1 MILALE
7 SSCDETAVA
16 VFDPA
21 AGLTGEWVHSQIALH
36 EAYGGVVPDLASRE
50 HLAHFGP
57 LLRRALATIRPEQ
70 VTQIAVTNGPGLAAC
85 LAMGLATA
93 KSLGLAWRVPVV
105 GVNHLRA
112 HAFSPFIALHA
123 ANPAAFDAEFAKLL
137 PHLGLLVSGGNT
149 ALFSI
154 DETRRITLIASTMD
168 DAAGEALDKGAK
180 LLGLGYPGGPQVEKL
195 AATGNPTAFAF
206 PKAMAQRSTLEFSFS
221 GLKTSLR
228 YQLEK
233 MSPAE
238 IETRKADL
246 CASYQAAVFE
256 ALVRKTRLALVGG
269 PASLRAGSQE
279 PGLVGADLGRSSGDG
294 VSTLAPKNRDP
305 AAAGRASSAGAFR
318 AASTPQRDSS
328 PSSSRHPDP
337 AHAGEGSKDRPPS
350 SESLSSQ
357 LSALSFN
364 SFGLSGG
371 VANNQTLQRL
381 LENIA
386 QAQNLPFLRAQPQH
400 TGDNAG
406 MIAFA
411 AWAERETGGVNPAG
425 LDLTVEP
432 SLPLAL
438 GD

>member
-21 AGLTGEWVHSQIALH
+21 RGLAGEWVHSQIALH

-50 HLAHFGP
+50 HLSHFGP
-57 LLRRALATIRPEQ
+57 LLARALGAVPADKYSK
-70 VTQIAVTNGPGLAAC
+70 IAVTNGPGLAAC
-85 LAMGLATA
+85 LAMGLSTA
-93 KSLGLAWRVPVV
+93 KSLALAWKLPVV

-123 ANPAAFDAEFAKLL
+123 ASPAAFDAEFAKLL

-154 DETRRITLIASTMD
+154 DESRRIRLLASTMD

-180 LLGLGYPGGPQVEKL
+180 LMGLGYPGGPQVEKL
-195 AATGNPTAFAF
+195 AATGNASAFEF
-206 PKAMAQRSTLEFSFS
+206 PKAVAQRSSLEFSFS

-233 MSPAE
+233 MSPAD
-238 IETRKADL
+238 IERRKADL
-246 CASYQAAVFE
+246 CASYQAAVFN
-256 ALVRKTRLALVGG
+256 ALVRKSGLALERGFVGRD
-269 PASLRAGSQE
+269 LRIPPDS
-279 PGLVGADLGRSSGDG
+279 GAIADAR
-294 VSTLAPKNRDP
+294 R
-305 AAAGRASSAGAFR
+305 GAE
-318 AASTPQRDSS
+318 TP
-328 PSSSRHPDP
+328 PY
-337 AHAGEGSKDRPPS
+337 
-350 SESLSSQ
+350 SETISYR
-357 LSALSFN
+357 

-371 VANNQTLQRL
+371 VANNKTLQAEL
-381 LENIA
+381 AKVAQGQNI
-386 QAQNLPFLRAQPQH
+386 PFFRAQPQH

-411 AWAERETGGVNPAG
+411 AWAEREEGGVNEGG
-425 LDLTVEP
+425 LGLGIAP
-432 SLPLAL
+432 SLPLAA
-438 GD
+438 G

>member
-50 HLAHFGP
+50 HLANFGP
-57 LLRRALATIRPEQ
+57 LLQRALAAIRPGQ

-93 KSLGLAWRVPVV
+93 KSLALAWRVPVV
-105 GVNHLRA
+105 GINHLRA

-123 ANPAAFDAEFAKLL
+123 ANPTAFEVEFAKLL

-154 DETRRITLIASTMD
+154 DEARRIRLVASTMD

-195 AATGNPTAFAF
+195 AAGGNSTAFAF
-206 PKAMAQRSTLEFSFS
+206 PKAVAQRSTLEFSFS

-238 IETRKADL
+238 IESRKADL
-246 CASYQAAVFE
+246 CASYQAAVFD
-256 ALVRKTRLALVGG
+256 ALVRKSRLALDRGFTGTVPGTSNEVSGGFPVGI
-269 PASLRAGSQE
+269 R
-279 PGLVGADLGRSSGDG
+279 
-294 VSTLAPKNRDP
+294 
-305 AAAGRASSAGAFR
+305 
-318 AASTPQRDSS
+318 
-328 PSSSRHPDP
+328 
-337 AHAGEGSKDRPPS
+337 
-350 SESLSSQ
+350 
-357 LSALSFN
+357 

-371 VANNQTLQRL
+371 VANNETLQRL
-381 LENIA
+381 LAKVAAEHNV
-386 QAQNLPFLRAQPQH
+386 PFLRAQPKH

-411 AWAERETGGVNPAG
+411 AFAEREAAGVSATGLSLEIA
-425 LDLTVEP
+425 P
-432 SLPLAL
+432 SLALAPS
-438 GD
+438 

>member
-21 AGLTGEWVHSQIALH
+21 TGLAGEWVHSQIALH

-57 LLRRALATIRPEQ
+57 LLQRALAVVRPEQ
-70 VTQIAVTNGPGLAAC
+70 VTKIAVTNGPGLAAC
-85 LAMGLATA
+85 LAMGLAAA
-93 KSLGLAWRVPVV
+93 KSLGLAWGVPVV

-112 HAFSPFIALHA
+112 HAFSPFLALHA
-123 ANPAAFDAEFAKLL
+123 ANPAAFDTELARLL

-149 ALFSI
+149 ALFAI
-154 DETRRITLIASTMD
+154 DEARRVTLLASTMD

-195 AATGNPTAFAF
+195 AATGRADAFAF
-206 PKAMAQRSTLEFSFS
+206 PKAVAQRSTLEFSFS

-233 MSPAE
+233 MTPAE
-238 IETRKADL
+238 VEKHKADL
-246 CASYQAAVFE
+246 CASYQAAVFD
-256 ALVRKTRLALVGG
+256 ALIRKARLALE
-269 PASLRAGSQE
+269 R
-279 PGLVGADLGRSSGDG
+279 GAYR
-294 VSTLAPKNRDP
+294 
-305 AAAGRASSAGAFR
+305 
-318 AASTPQRDSS
+318 
-328 PSSSRHPDP
+328 
-337 AHAGEGSKDRPPS
+337 
-350 SESLSSQ
+350 
-357 LSALSFN
+357 

-371 VANNQTLQRL
+371 VANNRTLQGL
-381 LENIA
+381 LAKVA
-386 QAQNLPFLRAQPQH
+386 QQQNVAFLRAQPQH

-411 AWAERETGGVNPAG
+411 AWAEREAGGVDGAG
-425 LDLTVEP
+425 LALQIAP
-432 SLPLAL
+432 SLPLARA
-438 GD
+438 